1 MGIHEEFT
9 RLLLCM
15 NQEDFTQWENNQKKM
30 KDLKT
35 AMKVLDDMENSELY
49 THEVRTILKNSMWL
63 VHYRIVCLLLLLL
76 VGRMKK
82 IRPGYFPGL
91 FFFAIEAGP
100 IIGGERNED
109 FQKEKE
115 TPDS

>member
-49 THEVRTILKNSMWL
+49 THEVRTILKNSKRFIKQEYVACTLSNRML
-63 VHYRIVCLLLLLL
+63 ITSIVS
-76 VGRMKK
+76 RK
-82 IRPGYFPGL
+82 
-91 FFFAIEAGP
+91 
-100 IIGGERNED
+100 NEED
-109 FQKEKE
+109 
-115 TPDS
+115 